1 MSKRLEKKKMGWL
14 TASSADI
21 HDLYQ
26 RAVQCP
32 ESEVNLVYQ
41 SWKEMRN
48 RVPHSVREDFCG
60 TSAVAREWV
69 RRSEENTVIGV
80 DLDPGVLAWS
90 RSRMDESLT
99 PEQRSRVKLVEH
111 DVMKV
116 DEIPVDC
123 VLAMN
128 FSYYGFKKRTT
139 LLKYFHSVCGSL
151 KEDGLFLLD
160 AYGGSDSF
168 LEMDEERDL
177 DGFTYIW
184 DQHHVKP
191 SRSRSSSISKNE
203 SLPPYASSK
212 N

>member
-151 KEDGLFLLD
+151 KEDG
-160 AYGGSDSF
+160 
-168 LEMDEERDL
+168 
-177 DGFTYIW
+177 
-184 DQHHVKP
+184 
-191 SRSRSSSISKNE
+191 
-203 SLPPYASSK
+203 
-212 N
+212 